1 MPFLPS
7 RLPLALPLSVT
18 LLSGLASGA
27 QEVRAWN
34 RKLSQA
40 MASGGGVGSFEVARG
55 RVVFAAD
62 PEADGQTKLFTVP
75 ADGHA
80 APLRLNGPLGG
91 GQDTWTF
98 RLSSAGQR
106 VVFTV
111 AESGTARELHSAP
124 LDASQPAVRIG
135 GPLPANR
142 QLYDVLV
149 SPDGARVV
157 YSELQFPST
166 YDVFSVPIDGGAAV
180 PVGQGTY
187 FAITPD
193 STRVVTST
201 PLSVAPLDGSAAP
214 LVLAGVVGRPK
225 VSPDSLRAVYLDG
238 GVLHSVLLDGSA
250 APVALSQPAVSG
262 GSVQLDFALTPD
274 GARVVYRQ
282 DLNVD
287 QRFLLFSVAID
298 GSSAPLVLNGPL
310 TGGGD
315 VAAFFLSAQGPRAVY
330 RADAA
335 LNNSFRIYSVPVDGS
350 ADEIAVSVA
359 IRSSNFGL
367 SEAGDRAWFTWGAA
381 LAVAPVDGSAPQ
393 TPMALGL
400 GALDSTTRFAPDGQS
415 LLYLV
420 RRRTSDPIQLYGQY
434 ANGVHE
440 PVLLHPSF
448 PAGREVRAF
457 ASDGRRVIY
466 TADQDTDGLFELYT
480 TKLLPRARSAA
491 PTGSVTTSY

>member
-187 FAITPD
+187 FAITP
-193 STRVVTST
+193 TRRASSPRPRSPLRRWMAAPRRSSWLASSAGRRSVRTACARSTST
-201 PLSVAPLDGSAAP
+201 VAC
-214 LVLAGVVGRPK
+214 
-225 VSPDSLRAVYLDG
+225 
-238 GVLHSVLLDGSA
+238 
-250 APVALSQPAVSG
+250 
-262 GSVQLDFALTPD
+262 
-274 GARVVYRQ
+274 
-282 DLNVD
+282 
-287 QRFLLFSVAID
+287 
-298 GSSAPLVLNGPL
+298 
-310 TGGGD
+310 
-315 VAAFFLSAQGPRAVY
+315 
-330 RADAA
+330 
-335 LNNSFRIYSVPVDGS
+335 
-350 ADEIAVSVA
+350 
-359 IRSSNFGL
+359 
-367 SEAGDRAWFTWGAA
+367 
-381 LAVAPVDGSAPQ
+381 
-393 TPMALGL
+393 
-400 GALDSTTRFAPDGQS
+400 STACCST
-415 LLYLV
+415 V
-420 RRRTSDPIQLYGQY
+420 RRRPW
-434 ANGVHE
+434 
-440 PVLLHPSF
+440 P
-448 PAGREVRAF
+448 
-457 ASDGRRVIY
+457 
-466 TADQDTDGLFELYT
+466 
-480 TKLLPRARSAA
+480 
-491 PTGSVTTSY
+491 